1 MREVPQANS
10 NTSHGTRQG
19 AGRQL
24 VCGKR
29 VEIFGTLGPDLP
41 KVIANTRHFN
51 HGGLTAIHGPPEA
64 QKVRPISPPF
74 SPIGYGANDAPV
86 AELARAPTNAY
97 FALNPGE
104 FSYEWVLLRN
114 PLFI

>member
-1 MREVPQANS
+1 MREVPQSNS

-19 AGRQL
+19 AGKQL
-24 VCGKR
+24 VRGKR
-29 VEIFGTLGPDLP
+29 VKIFGTLGPDLP

-86 AELARAPTNAY
+86 AELARNSDKCVFRP
-97 FALNPGE
+97 E
-104 FSYEWVLLRN
+104 SWRIQLRVGAT
-114 PLFI
+114 P